1 MKIKDFGVEIY
12 MNKYETQAVYNLA
25 ETCVSSFYVEE
36 FLDFLG
42 DKEAMIQTLLE
53 KRLSYGD
60 IEGSQA
66 LLEGIASL
74 YNNLSIHNIVPTHGA
89 IGANNMVL
97 NAIVEPGDEII
108 SVIPTYQQLYSI
120 PESIGATVHLLPL
133 TYEDKFLPNLDVLK
147 TMMNPNIKLV
157 CINNPNNPTGA
168 VMDETYLQAI
178 VDIVKPYGSYILC
191 DEVYRGLT
199 HEGNNLTTSIIDLY
213 DKGISTSSMSKTFS
227 LAGIRLGWIAA
238 PDAVIQEV
246 LIHRDYDTISC
257 GVIDDYFA
265 TLALQNKSLIFERN
279 LKIVRENVKILTDW
293 VADDDNYDIIP
304 PKGGTTAFIKMNFD
318 LPSHDFCVN
327 LLNDTGVL
335 VLPGSA
341 MDMEGYI
348 RVGYAYETE
357 GLKKGLEIISAYTKT
372 CLAK

>member
-42 DKEAMIQTLLE
+42 DKDAIIQKLLE

-147 TMMNPNIKLV
+147 KMMNPNIKLV

-293 VADDDNYDIIP
+293 VAHDDNYDIIP

-357 GLKKGLEIISAYTKT
+357 ALKKGLEIISAYTKT